1 MENVKQ
7 LKKIDL
13 HAHATYFPE
22 YFPPYYKTGRY
33 MSGEELIAEYDLLGV
48 ETGVLLPLTAAEAMP
63 TPTPTEACI
72 ALAKQYPDRFVWF
85 CNVDPRAAG
94 NHAESKLDFL
104 LNWYKELGAKG
115 CGEITAQLYADDPKL
130 DNLFSACEELDM
142 PALIHIGPIM
152 GRSYG
157 IIDEIGLPRIESVL
171 KKHPKLK
178 LIGHSTCFWS
188 EISGDV
194 TMETRNTYAT
204 GKVTE
209 GRIAKM
215 MRDYENL
222 YCDLSAGSGS
232 TAFMRDPEY
241 TAKFVAE
248 FPTRIMYGIDQCF
261 KGENA
266 HAFALNA
273 FMDKM
278 LDDGMFSPEHYAN
291 IARYNAINL
300 LGLEK

>member
-1 MENVKQ
+1 MNDVKQ
-7 LKKIDL
+7 IKKIDI
-13 HAHATYFPE
+13 HAHATAYPQ
-22 YFPPYYKTGRY
+22 YFPPIYKGRRF
-33 MSGEELIAEYDLLGV
+33 MSAEELIAEYDELGV
-48 ETGVLLPLTAAEAMP
+48 ETGVLLPIVAAEGMATTMP
-63 TPTPTEACI
+63 TETCI
-72 ALAKQYPDRFVWF
+72 ALAEKYPDRFVWF

-94 NHAESKLDFL
+94 NRLDAKLDFVL
-104 LNWYKELGAKG
+104 DWYKKLGAKG

-157 IIDEIGLPRIESVL
+157 MIDEIGLPRIESVL

-178 LIGHSTCFWS
+178 LIGHSQCFWT
-188 EISGDV
+188 EISDGV
-194 TMETRNTYAT
+194 SLETRTSYPT
-204 GKVTE
+204 GKIKE
-209 GRIAKM
+209 GRIAKL

-232 TAFMRDPEY
+232 AAFTRDPEY

-261 KGENA
+261 YGDKA
-266 HAFALNA
+266 HAIDLNA
-273 FMDKM
+273 AMDKM
-278 LDDGMFSPEHYAN
+278 LDDGMIAPEHYAN
-291 IARYNAINL
+291 IARYNAANL
-300 LGLEK
+300 LNIK

>member
-7 LKKIDL
+7 LKKIDI
-13 HAHATYFPE
+13 HAHATMFPNYSPSNAKGE
-22 YFPPYYKTGRY
+22 RFI
-33 MSGEELIAEYDLLGV
+33 SAEELIGEYDNLGID
-48 ETGVLLPLTAAEAMP
+48 TGVLLPLVAAEGML
-63 TPTPTEACI
+63 TTIPTEVCKAI
-72 ALAKQYPDRFVWF
+72 ADKYPDRFVWF
-85 CNVDPRAAG
+85 CSVDPRASG
-94 NHAESKLDFL
+94 NRVDADLARSLA
-104 LNWYKELGAKG
+104 WYQSLGAKG

-142 PALIHIGPIM
+142 PALIHIGPIL

-157 IIDEIGLPRIESVL
+157 IVDEIGLPRIESVL

-178 LIGHSTCFWS
+178 LIGHSQCFWA
-188 EISGDV
+188 EITADV
-194 TMETRNTYAT
+194 TMQTRTSYPS

-232 TAFMRDPEY
+232 AAFMRDPEY

-261 KGENA
+261 VGNND
-266 HAFALNA
+266 HAFALNK

-291 IARYNAINL
+291 IARYNTANL

>member
-1 MENVKQ
+1 MNDVKQ
-7 LKKIDL
+7 IKKIDI
-13 HAHATYFPE
+13 HSHATAYPE
-22 YFPPYYKTGRY
+22 YFPPFYKGRRF
-33 MSGEELIAEYDLLGV
+33 MSAEEVIESHNRLGV
-48 ETGVLLPLTAAEAMP
+48 GTGVLLPVVAAEGLAATMP
-63 TPTPTEACI
+63 TDSCI
-72 ALAKQYPDRFVWF
+72 AIAKKYPDHFVWF
-85 CNVDPRAAG
+85 CNVDPRSGG
-94 NHAESKLDFL
+94 NRPDAKLDFL
-104 LNWYKELGAKG
+104 LSWYKDLGAKG

-152 GRSYG
+152 GRNYG
-157 IIDEIGLPRIESVL
+157 MIDEIGLPRIESVL

-178 LIGHSTCFWS
+178 LIGHSQCFWA
-188 EISGDV
+188 EITAEVSL
-194 TMETRNTYAT
+194 ETRTSYPS

-209 GRIAKM
+209 GRIAKL

-232 TAFMRDPEY
+232 AAFMRDPEY

-261 KGENA
+261 PDEDE
-266 HAFALNA
+266 HAFNLNA

-278 LDDGMFSPEHYAN
+278 LDDGMIAPEHYAN
-291 IARYNAINL
+291 IARYNAAKL
-300 LGLEK
+300 LDIR